1 VLRVLLKRK
10 MKKLAE
16 GFVYELQR
24 AIVLGAIALV
34 VILLFK

>member
-1 VLRVLLKRK
+1 

-24 AIVLGAIALV
+24 AIFFGAIVLV